1 VSIKAR
7 PGGAGRRAKVP
18 QRRPRG
24 RSLQD
29 LSVSFRL
36 IAVIVLALL
45 MGLIFGGLRVAGAV
59 GSAEQFGRVTQLA
72 RLGEQGAVVV
82 QDLQNERDQTA
93 AVIGGAL
100 PVVLNPLYSATGA
113 AVATF
118 TAQAG
123 EIGGGFPAN
132 IRSSVATVVTDLRN
146 LTSVRSLARNEG
158 NATAVITDYSQPIND
173 IDSLNSQIAQ
183 GVSDPALTNDV
194 RALDSLSLAK
204 EEVTDQRAL
213 LLNALTQRFYS
224 VGVEEAINT
233 AASQEQLDETAFR
246 SAATPSQQAAFTAVL
261 GSSQVSDA
269 TNVENFMVSDSDP
282 FTDIVNLGISP
293 GKAPSTWY
301 SLMSYKTGQMQ
312 DVGLSIAGNVVARAE
327 SLQSGAR
334 QSAAVAAALTL
345 AVLLLVF
352 VATLLVARSLVR
364 PLRRLR
370 AGALQI
376 AAVEL
381 PEVVQRISEAENP
394 DTSMTITP
402 IDVASADEIGQVAR
416 AFDQVHAEA
425 VRLAGNEAMLRTSFN
440 AMFVNLSRRS
450 QSLIERLARMIEAM
464 EQNEEDPDRL
474 SGLFSMDHL
483 VTRMRRNSENLLLLA
498 GHEGARKW
506 SESVPLA
513 DVARAATSEIE
524 QYSRVA
530 LNIAPG
536 IAVVGQAVS
545 DVVHLLAELI
555 ENATLYSQKDT
566 QVHVSAQEPTSGG
579 LLIEIVDKGIGV
591 SETRLAEM
599 NWRLDNPPV
608 IDVSVSRHMG
618 LFAVARLAER
628 HKIRIRL
635 RPAAPQGLSALVWL
649 PETVVERA
657 ARGYH
662 SVGGGWSK
670 PFGAQVRRSV
680 GQQIGG
686 ARPAGEGRRQPVAV
700 GPAPASAGPSAAHED
715 GEQMSNW
722 FRTRRISAT
731 GVGTGNGERA
741 AQGRHAAE
749 IVADPIRGEQTA
761 AGLPQR
767 VPKANLL
774 PGSAGGRGSGQRGG
788 GRPDGGRPQAGPER
802 PGQAPALPRRSP
814 DKARSRLSG
823 FQQGARRAADSAR
836 GEGEP
841 AGFGQQQERGADS

>member
-1 VSIKAR
+1 
-7 PGGAGRRAKVP
+7 
-18 QRRPRG
+18 
-24 RSLQD
+24 LQD

-45 MGLIFGGLRVAGAV
+45 MGLIFGGLRVADAV

-72 RLGEQGAVVV
+72 KLGQQGAVVV

-100 PVVLNPLYSATGA
+100 PVVVTPLYSATSA

-118 TAQAG
+118 NAQAG

-146 LTSVRSLARNEG
+146 LTSVRSLARAEG
-158 NATAVITDYSQPIND
+158 NATAVITDYAQPIND

-233 AASQEQLDETAFR
+233 AASQEQLDETAFQ

-269 TNVENFMVSDSDP
+269 TNIENFMVSDSDP
-282 FTDIVNLGISP
+282 FTDIVNLGIAP

-301 SLMSYKTGQMQ
+301 SLMSYKTGQLQ
-312 DVGLSIAGNVVARAE
+312 DVGLSIAAGVVARAQ
-327 SLQSGAR
+327 SLQTGAR

-376 AAVEL
+376 ATVEL
-381 PEVVQRISEAENP
+381 PEVVQRISEAESP

-524 QYSRVA
+524 QYGRVA
-530 LNIAPG
+530 LNIEPG

-555 ENATLYSQKDT
+555 ENATLYSPKDT
-566 QVHVSAQEPTSGG
+566 QVHVSAQEPSSGG

-591 SETRLAEM
+591 SDTRLAEM
-599 NWRLDNPPV
+599 NWRLDHPPV

-662 SVGGGWSK
+662 PAGTGAWSK
-670 PFGAQVRRSV
+670 SR
-680 GQQIGG
+680 
-686 ARPAGEGRRQPVAV
+686 GRRATAAV
-700 GPAPASAGPSAAHED
+700 GPAPAAA
-715 GEQMSNW
+715 
-722 FRTRRISAT
+722 
-731 GVGTGNGERA
+731 GVGSGNGWSGELA
-741 AQGRHAAE
+741 SDPWAQGRHAAE
-749 IVADPIRGEQTA
+749 IVADPIRADQTA

-774 PGSAGGRGSGQRGG
+774 PGSAQES
-788 GRPDGGRPQAGPER
+788 
-802 PGQAPALPRRSP
+802 PGQAATLPRRSP
-814 DKARSRLSG
+814 DQARSRLSG
-823 FQQGARRAADSAR
+823 FQRGARRAADSQQGRSAGLGQQVTEEPTVEPRLQPGPELASVRLRWACRGRRAR
-836 GEGEP
+836 GGGVSGRR
-841 AGFGQQQERGADS
+841 AARAIGSDSP